1 LPFIPLDRTFSGA
14 KMNFSSIYDQR
25 YASGYRDNLSGYE
38 IARWKALDDV
48 ISHALPLGVAKKV
61 LDYGGGSG
69 LHVALWERV
78 FPKAELHFCDISSVA
93 RERFHEKYPHYS
105 NQYFMIDNNRAQ
117 CEDEAYDVVVSIEV
131 MEHVENL
138 QLYIRDIYR
147 VLKPGGVFIWTTPCA
162 NVFSIEQLYSLFS
175 RQIELTAEGYQRW
188 KWEDP
193 THLRRLKSKEAEAL
207 LLRSKFSDIRFRF
220 RAHFFSFVVSRLPGW
235 RGQRLRNFLMTLD
248 YSLFRLLP
256 NGASMIGFAQ
266 KAAY

>member
-1 LPFIPLDRTFSGA
+1 
-14 KMNFSSIYDQR
+14 MNFSSIYDHR

-38 IARWKALDDV
+38 IARWKALDGL
-48 ISHALPLGVAKKV
+48 ISHTLHLGDAKKV

-69 LHVALWERV
+69 LHVGLWEKL

-93 RERFHEKYPHYS
+93 KEKFQEKYPQRS
-105 NQYFMIDNNRAQ
+105 NQYFMIDNNKAQ
-117 CEDEAYDVVVSIEV
+117 CEDTSYDVVVSIEV

-138 QLYIRDIYR
+138 QLYIRDIQR

-162 NVFSIEQLYSLFS
+162 NIFSIEHLYSLFT
-175 RQIELTAEGYQRW
+175 RQIELTADGYQRW

-193 THLRRLKSKEAEAL
+193 THLRRLTSKEAEML
-207 LLRSKFSDIRFRF
+207 LLQSKFSNIRFRF
-220 RAHFFSFVVSRLPGW
+220 RAHFFSFVISRLPGR
-235 RGQRLRNFLMTLD
+235 RGQWLRNFLMTLD